1 VGSKSS
7 NGLMTDEILN
17 IDYHVR
23 RLVVKA
29 LNLFPTKLGASKA
42 LGISERQLYT
52 YIKQY
57 DIYRDSL
64 FKKYTSKQNL
74 LHHAN
79 TAN

>member
-1 VGSKSS
+1 
-7 NGLMTDEILN
+7 MPIETLN

-29 LNLFPTKLGASKA
+29 LNIFPTKIGAAKA
-42 LGISERQLYT
+42 LGICQRQLYN

-57 DIYRDSL
+57 DIYHDSHSNKFL
-64 FKKYTSKQNL
+64 SKQNQ